1 MEEFAH
7 SYILV
12 AYDNSTSLSAVFSTV
27 TSLDDFLGRDELM
40 PIHPVSIDD
49 PATEVNIEFDFDG
62 FMIEVSSLAGVKA
75 GIHRLRLPEFCH
87 PGPEEPLSNTW
98 VPWTGGQESICFT
111 WRIWWTRSHD
121 HLHSVWS
128 RLLFLTRLRGCQRC
142 WWLGSSSG
150 SEGFTISFTKH
161 HWCFHSLPVGTSW
174 MTGIQWRSCSLS
186 WGTWCRS

>member
-40 PIHPVSIDD
+40 PFHPVSIDD

-75 GIHRLRLPEFCH
+75 GIHRLRLPEFCPLDLRNH
-87 PGPEEPLSNTW
+87 FPIPGCHGPEGKK
-98 VPWTGGQESICFT
+98 VPASHGGFGGQGPMTTCT
-111 WRIWWTRSHD
+111 PCGA
-121 HLHSVWS
+121 
-128 RLLFLTRLRGCQRC
+128 GCY
-142 WWLGSSSG
+142 
-150 SEGFTISFTKH
+150 F
-161 HWCFHSLPVGTSW
+161 
-174 MTGIQWRSCSLS
+174 
-186 WGTWCRS
+186 